1 MTCAMRYVRR
11 PRKSTVLHRR
21 RHIFLY
27 CALHNHRS
35 VGRIVIFYPDDRTT
49 KRRVSRGYALLY
61 HAYELQRSW
70 LNSASA
76 FASIGVEMLNNPA
89 NPFNYIGPMGYMNI
103 GPVAASALE
112 VFAHATASY
121 GKPAWNLEAIEV
133 DGVADSVVEATVVNR
148 PFGDLKEFYRENLP
162 DDAPRMLVVAPMSG
176 HYATLLRGTVERML
190 QNYRVFVT
198 DWADAKTV
206 PLHEGTFDLD
216 DYMDYVIGFLEH
228 IGEGAHVMAV
238 CQPSVP
244 VFAATA
250 IMNRD
255 AHPCAPRTLTMM
267 GGPIDTR
274 CSPTSVNDLAM
285 DRPIEWFRH
294 NVIATVPMQYR
305 GAGRRVYPGFM
316 QLAGFMSMNLGNH
329 MMSHYEMFKHLTV
342 GDDESAQATKDF
354 YDEYRSVCDMTAE
367 FYLQTVQE
375 VFQDHALPNGTFLHR
390 GKRVDLGDIT
400 RTALLA
406 IEGERDDIS
415 GLGQTKAALRL
426 TPRLDAS
433 KKRYYMAE
441 GAGHYGIFNGSRW
454 REKIAPVVEEFIAA
468 HG

>member
-1 MTCAMRYVRR
+1 M
-11 PRKSTVLHRR
+11 
-21 RHIFLY
+21 
-27 CALHNHRS
+27 
-35 VGRIVIFYPDDRTT
+35 
-49 KRRVSRGYALLY
+49 LY
-61 HAYELQRSW
+61 HAHELQRSW
-70 LNSASA
+70 LNSAST

-89 NPFNYIGPMGYMNI
+89 NPLNYVGPMGYMNI
-103 GPVAASALE
+103 GPIAASALE
-112 VFAHATASY
+112 VFAHATATY
-121 GKPAWNLEAIEV
+121 GKPAWNIEAVDAGGESHPVIE
-133 DGVADSVVEATVVNR
+133 STVVNM
-148 PFGDLKEFYRENLP
+148 PFGDLKEFYREDLP
-162 DDAPRMLVVAPMSG
+162 EDAPRLLVVAPMSG

-190 QNYRVFVT
+190 ENYRVFVT

-206 PLHEGTFDLD
+206 PLHEGEFDLD
-216 DYMDYVIGFLEH
+216 DYIDYVIAYLEH
-228 IGEGAHVMAV
+228 IGPGANVMAV

-250 IMNRD
+250 IMNAD
-255 AHPCAPRTLTMM
+255 KHPCTPTTLTMM

-285 DRPIEWFRH
+285 ERPIEWFRH
-294 NVIATVPMQYR
+294 SVIATVPMQYR

-367 FYLQTVQE
+367 FYLQTVEE
-375 VFQDHALPNGTFLHR
+375 VFQTHSLPNGTFVHR
-390 GKRVDLGDIT
+390 DKPVDLADIT
-400 RTALLA
+400 ETALLA

-415 GLGQTKAALRL
+415 GLGQTKAALDL
-426 TPRLDAS
+426 TPKLSDR

-441 GAGHYGIFNGSRW
+441 GAGHYGIFNGSKW
-454 REKIAPVVEEFIAA
+454 RGKIAPVVEEFIAA

>member
-1 MTCAMRYVRR
+1 M
-11 PRKSTVLHRR
+11 
-21 RHIFLY
+21 
-27 CALHNHRS
+27 
-35 VGRIVIFYPDDRTT
+35 
-49 KRRVSRGYALLY
+49 LY

-70 LNSASA
+70 LSSASA
-76 FASIGVEMLNNPA
+76 WASIGAEMLSNPA
-89 NPFNYIGPMGYMNI
+89 MPFGYMGM

-112 VFAHATASY
+112 VFAHATATY
-121 GKPAWNLEAIEV
+121 GKPAWGIES
-133 DGVADSVVEATVVNR
+133 VAAGGKHWPVVEATVVNR
-148 PFGDLKEFYRENLP
+148 PFGDLKRFRREGLP
-162 DDAPRMLVVAPMSG
+162 EDAPRLLIVAPMSG

-190 QNYRVFVT
+190 ENYTVYVT
-198 DWADAKTV
+198 DWADARNV
-206 PLHEGTFDLD
+206 PLHEGQFDLD

-255 AHPCAPRTLTMM
+255 KHPCTPKTLTMM

-285 DRPIEWFRH
+285 ERPIEWFRH

-305 GAGRRVYPGFM
+305 GAGREVYPGFM

-342 GDDESAQATKDF
+342 GDEASAQATKDF

-375 VFQDHALPNGTFLHR
+375 VFQDHAIPNGTFMHR
-390 GKRVDLGDIT
+390 GKLIDLGDIT
-400 RTALLA
+400 QTALLA

-415 GLGQTKAALRL
+415 GLGQTKAALDL
-426 TPRLDAS
+426 TPGLKAS

-454 REKIAPVVEEFIAA
+454 RTKIAPVVEEFIAA